1 MTLRS
6 QKVLPQKVVCNLRH
20 LRLYN
25 LYKLHTQQQRP
36 SLHSAVVLSGD
47 TVPPLYGVLDSTA
60 ALSRF
65 LEECEVQS
73 LSIICEYLQDSIEN
87 PEIREMTA
95 EIVRTTLWQTTQI
108 LQALEQILEEVSREP
123 RS

>member
-1 MTLRS
+1 M
-6 QKVLPQKVVCNLRH
+6 N
-20 LRLYN
+20 
-25 LYKLHTQQQRP
+25 
-36 SLHSAVVLSGD
+36 GD
-47 TVPPLYGVLDSTA
+47 TVPATHKVLDSTA

-73 LSIICEYLQDSIEN
+73 LSIICEYLGDSIEN

-108 LQALEQILEEVSREP
+108 LQALEQILEEIAHEQGS
-123 RS
+123 